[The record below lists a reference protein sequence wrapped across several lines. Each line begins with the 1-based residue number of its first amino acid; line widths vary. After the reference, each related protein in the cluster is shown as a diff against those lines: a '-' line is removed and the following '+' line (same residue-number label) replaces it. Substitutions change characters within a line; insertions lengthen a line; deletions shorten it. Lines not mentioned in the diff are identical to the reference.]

1 MTARLYNFGAF
12 KARRNDRLSELAVLN
27 SRRCVYL
34 SRIALAE
41 TPEEQ
46 RELCRRLGR
55 IERLRSRYLAEKRA
69 VEGCR

>member
-1 MTARLYNFGAF
+1 MGTLVSLAAYRD
-12 KARRNDRLSELAVLN
+12 RRNDHLSALAVLN
-27 SRRCVYL
+27 SKRAVCL

-46 RELCRRLGR
+46 RELCRKLGR

-69 VEGCR
+69 VEGRW